1 MKTFIVASG
10 GVGLS
15 PRLFLIAITGLVILF
30 WSEPASA
37 QDKNLVVRIAKLQI
51 DSAQLKNYQDA
62 LKEEIETS
70 VRVEA
75 GVLTLNA
82 VAEKNNPTHITIME
96 IYANADAYK
105 SHIETSHFKKY
116 KSATKNM
123 VKSLEL
129 IETVPIALE
138 TKKK

>member
-10 GVGLS
+10 AVGLS
-15 PRLFLIAITGLVILF
+15 PRLFLVAITGLVILF
-30 WSEPASA
+30 WSEPTSA

>member
-96 IYANADAYK
+96 IYANTDAYK

>member
-10 GVGLS
+10 GVGLN

-51 DSAQLKNYQDA
+51 DSAQLKNYRDA

-82 VAEKNNPTHITIME
+82 VAEKIIPHILPSW
-96 IYANADAYK
+96 K
-105 SHIETSHFKKY
+105 SMPIPMHT
-116 KSATKNM
+116 N
-123 VKSLEL
+123 L
-129 IETVPIALE
+129 I
-138 TKKK
+138 